1 MGGRED
7 IGPVRMVVSNCS
19 DILSISGPKA
29 MRLADSHLH
38 LHDVRMSAI
47 ADAALVR
54 AREAS
59 VALFI
64 LAGVD
69 EQTWAHQDAL
79 AARHPDVWV
88 TYGIHP
94 QIVAE
99 QSDLA
104 LDGEL
109 RALEQKLI
117 THPCCGVGEI
127 GLDAYTKERKATLP
141 RQERA
146 FVAQLRLAKKFD
158 LPVALHILAAHP
170 AALAVLRQEGVPQ
183 RGGVVHSYSGSAEL
197 AREYVELGLHLSFA
211 GTITNPSA
219 KRARAACAVVPEDR
233 FLIETDSPDQTPV
246 ARRPLRN
253 EPAFLIDIAEAAAG
267 LRGVSVGELAEQS
280 WANTLRLF
288 QGSQSSL
295 SAAK

>member
-1 MGGRED
+1 
-7 IGPVRMVVSNCS
+7 
-19 DILSISGPKA
+19 

-38 LHDVRMSAI
+38 LHDARMVASA
-47 ADAALVR
+47 DTALLR

-69 EQTWAHQDAL
+69 AQSWAVQDAI

-88 TYGIHP
+88 TYGVHP

-99 QSDLA
+99 QSDQN
-104 LDGEL
+104 LDAEL
-109 RALEQKLI
+109 QALEQKLT

-170 AALAVLRQEGVPQ
+170 AALAVLRQEGVPK

-197 AREYVELGLHLSFA
+197 ARDYAELGLHLSFA
-211 GTITNPSA
+211 GTITNESA
-219 KRARAACAVVPEDR
+219 KRARAACAVVPADR
-233 FLIETDSPDQTPV
+233 FLLETDSPDQTPL

-253 EPAFLIDIAEAAAG
+253 EPAFLIDIAEAAAV
-267 LRGVSVGELAEQS
+267 LRGVSVEELAAQS
-280 WANTLRLF
+280 WANTVRLF
-288 QGSQSSL
+288 QPSPL
-295 SAAK
+295 PNK